1 MGLGEHPLS
10 HVVVQQHGHHRA
22 QERPCVLLLEA
33 ADDQFRQPH
42 GLGVAVGG
50 ACGEDHGDR
59 LGEQAA
65 GCEGE
70 RLRRGAVQPLGVVDQ
85 ADQGL
90 LLGGLGK
97 QAEHR

>member
-1 MGLGEHPLS
+1 MGITELRS
-10 HVVVQQHGHHRA
+10 A
-22 QERPCVLLLEA
+22 CASFFSRPR
-33 ADDQFRQPH
+33 DQFRQPH

-50 ACGEDHGDR
+50 ACGEDNGDR
-59 LGEQAA
+59 LREQAA

-70 RLRRGAVQPLGVVDQ
+70 RLRRGAVEPLGVVDQ